1 MLVPSTG
8 NRRVIEK
15 APKIHLR
22 YEKTADG
29 SQLDLWA
36 YFDTDGWLNFNGLD
50 LGPIT
55 GPVSAGGEY
64 EYFKSVAAADIPR
77 LLKLLGGRPGTNI
90 LNLLKRKW
98 TGERSHELE
107 KILEES
113 DLPVDFCDYSG

>member
-1 MLVPSTG
+1 MLIPSDG
-8 NRRVIEK
+8 NRRITQK
-15 APKIHLR
+15 GPKIHLR

-29 SQLDLWA
+29 SQLDLWV
-36 YFDTDGWLNFNGLD
+36 YFDTEGWLNFNGLD

-64 EYFKSVAAADIPR
+64 EYFKSVAANDIPR
-77 LLKLLGGRPGTNI
+77 LVKLLGGRPGTNI

-113 DLPVDFCDYSG
+113 DIPVDFSDYSD